1 MRSIR
6 WFVGRLILFLNL
18 MTLPRPILREKIDQ
32 DKVDKKT
39 EGLTIYQFEA
49 CPFCVKVRR
58 FMRKNNLKINLKD
71 AKNNK
76 TFKSE
81 LLNEGGKHKV
91 PCLKITKKYS
101 KTIWLYESTE
111 IIKFLKKEFK
121 LS

>member
-1 MRSIR
+1 MSLIR
-6 WFVGRLILFLNL
+6 WFVGKLIIFMHLI
-18 MTLPRPILREKIDQ
+18 TLPKPILRKKIDQ
-32 DKVDKKT
+32 DRIDKQTKYF
-39 EGLTIYQFEA
+39 TIYQFEA

-91 PCLKITKKYS
+91 PCLKIEKINTK
-101 KTIWLYESTE
+101 TEWLYESNE
-111 IIKFLKKEFK
+111 IIKFLNKEFI
-121 LS
+121 